1 MELSLFLGK
10 LLNSFASREI
20 PVPFDNGQ
28 GFLFLSQRRL
38 VPMLAFP
45 LES

>member
-28 GFLFLSQRRL
+28 GFQRRL